1 MPFLEAIYGAGW
13 PNGWREYDMESLAQL
28 QGTLQSVGADTA
40 AFLPFMEG
48 GGAGDEALRASN
60 EAAEAA
66 GAVGCAALC
75 VPPGEWAAARP
86 VRTGAP
92 RAAAP
97 EAARRGAR
105 EDRRRLAAS
114 VPHVVTGHVAEG
126 RITFHPT
133 WADKNKKLEDRTM
146 CMCGTSDIANSD
158 REN

>member
-66 GAVGCAALC
+66 GAVG
-75 VPPGEWAAARP
+75 
-86 VRTGAP
+86 
-92 RAAAP
+92 
-97 EAARRGAR
+97 
-105 EDRRRLAAS
+105 
-114 VPHVVTGHVAEG
+114 VPHYVFHQADGRQLGLFGREHLALLRLKLHAEG
-126 RITFHPT
+126 LARTADVSPHLSHT
-133 WADKNKKLEDRTM
+133 WSPGM
-146 CMCGTSDIANSD
+146 
-158 REN
+158 